1 MLGLAGMQATV
12 FGLAFPKNRL
22 IVLTAIAPEVTL
34 EIMTKHIITSIYKLY
49 IRYIIYMHRPVEV
62 IRFDYVSVCDR
73 DH

>member
-34 EIMTKHIITSIYKLY
+34 EIMTKHIITSIYLIKIAYLY
-49 IRYIIYMHRPVEV
+49 IIL
-62 IRFDYVSVCDR
+62 
-73 DH
+73 